1 VKRAAVIALCLLTQA
16 CVSGRDYQ
24 VPKQAVALSPS
35 ANTPFVAGGET
46 AFAGSA
52 TRQVVATIMMIA
64 WMAISGGRLQTPIC
78 VPLTPIFAELQRR
91 PRNRGLPSRPDLAA
105 AAQLRGSARSTVRFL
120 APRAIR

>member
-46 AFAGSA
+46 AFSRKRHPTGGGNF
-52 TRQVVATIMMIA
+52 IMMIA

-91 PRNRGLPSRPDLAA
+91 
-105 AAQLRGSARSTVRFL
+105 SAK
-120 APRAIR
+120 

>member
-46 AFAGSA
+46 AFSRKRHP
-52 TRQVVATIMMIA
+52 T
-64 WMAISGGRLQTPIC
+64 GGGNHDDRLDGYI
-78 VPLTPIFAELQRR
+78 RR
-91 PRNRGLPSRPDLAA
+91 PAANTDLRAA
-105 AAQLRGSARSTVRFL
+105 DANFRRATAASAK
-120 APRAIR
+120 